1 VAVVEDEPPVKI
13 AKGAAQSPMAV
24 AVTRIAAASPFAESK
39 DIHLSYKI
47 TIRKK
52 RKKARKEIKAV
63 TK

>member
-1 VAVVEDEPPVKI
+1 VKI
-13 AKGAAQSPMAV
+13 VKGAAQSPMTV
-24 AVTRIAAASPFAESK
+24 VVTRIAAASPFAESK

-52 RKKARKEIKAV
+52 RKKARKEIKTV